1 MTSTR
6 RGIGVAGALDHA
18 IVREIA
24 PEVER
29 LGYATFWAND
39 TPGGDGLASL
49 AAAARVTSSIRLGV
63 GVIAVDR
70 VPASVI
76 LDRVDELGLPRER
89 LIVGIG
95 SGGARKGSLDLI
107 RANATA
113 LHEAGIRVVVGALGP
128 KMVALSGEVADGVL
142 LNWLT
147 PVAAARSVDEL
158 RVAAGDRTVEA
169 IAYVRT
175 ALDDSALAKL
185 ESESLRYESFP
196 QYGAH
201 FERMGVRAID
211 TCVTGPTGAAVQA
224 GLAGFDD
231 IVDEVVARAIVANE
245 SATNYLD
252 LIRAAAPGV

>member
-24 PEVER
+24 PEIER
-29 LGYATFWAND
+29 LGYSTFWAND

-49 AAAARVTSSIRLGV
+49 AEAASVAAPIRLGV

-70 VPASVI
+70 VPASAI
-76 LDRVDELGLPRER
+76 IARIGELGLPRER

-95 SGGARKGSLDLI
+95 SGGMRKGSLELI

-113 LHEAGIRVVVGALGP
+113 LREAGIRVVVGALGP
-128 KMVALSGEVADGVL
+128 KMVALSGEIADGAL

-147 PVAAARSVDEL
+147 PVAAARSADEL
-158 RVAAGDRTVEA
+158 RAAARGRGVEA

-175 ALDDSALAKL
+175 ALDNGALAKL
-185 ESESLRYESFP
+185 ESEALRYESFP

-211 TCVTGPTGAAVQA
+211 TCVTGPTAAAVQA

-231 IVDEVVARAIVANE
+231 VVDEVVARAIVAEE
-245 SATNYLD
+245 SAENYLQ
-252 LIRAAAPGV
+252 LIRAAAPGA

>member
-24 PEVER
+24 PEIER
-29 LGYATFWAND
+29 LGYASFWAND

-49 AAAARVTSSIRLGV
+49 AAAAGVTEKIRLGV

-70 VPASVI
+70 VPAPVI
-76 LDRVDELGLPRER
+76 LGKISELELPRDR

-95 SGGARKGSLDLI
+95 SGGTRKGSLDLI

-113 LHEAGIRVVVGALGP
+113 LRDAGIRVVVGALGP
-128 KMVALSGEVADGVL
+128 KMVALSGEIADGAL

-147 PVAAARSVDEL
+147 PTAAARSTEEL
-158 RVAAGDRTVEA
+158 RLAADGRAVEA

-175 ALDDSALAKL
+175 ALSNAAMEKL
-185 ESESLRYESFP
+185 ETEALRYESFP
-196 QYGAH
+196 QYAAH

-211 TCVTGPTGAAVQA
+211 TCVTGPTAAALQA
-224 GLAGFDD
+224 GLTEFDD
-231 IVDEVVARAIVANE
+231 IVDEVVARAIVADDR
-245 SATNYLD
+245 AGNYLD
-252 LIRAAAPGV
+252 LIRAAAPGA

>member
-1 MTSTR
+1 MTSAY

-18 IVREIA
+18 VVRKIA
-24 PEVER
+24 PEIER

-49 AAAARVTSSIRLGV
+49 SAAASVTSSIRLGV

-70 VPASVI
+70 VPASAI
-76 LDRVDELGLPRER
+76 LARIDELGLPRER
-89 LIVGIG
+89 LIAGIG
-95 SGGARKGSLDLI
+95 SGGTRKGSLELI
-107 RANATA
+107 RANATT
-113 LHEAGIRVVVGALGP
+113 LREAGIRVVVGALGP
-128 KMVALSGEVADGVL
+128 KMVALSGEIADGAL

-158 RVAAGDRTVEA
+158 RVASAGRTVEA

-175 ALDDSALAKL
+175 ALADDARAKL
-185 ESESLRYESFP
+185 ESEALRYESFP

-211 TCVTGPTGAAVQA
+211 TCVTGPTVAAVQA

-231 IVDEVVARAIVANE
+231 IVDEVVARAIVADE
-245 SATNYLD
+245 SAENYLE

>member
-1 MTSTR
+1 MTSTQ

-18 IVREIA
+18 TVREIA

-49 AAAARVTSSIRLGV
+49 SAAASVTATIRLGV

-76 LDRVDELGLPRER
+76 LARISELGLPRER
-89 LIVGIG
+89 LVIGIG
-95 SGGARKGSLDLI
+95 SGGVRKGSLDLI
-107 RANATA
+107 RANVTA

-128 KMVALSGEVADGVL
+128 KMVALSGKVADGAL

-147 PVAAARSVDEL
+147 PVAAARSADDL
-158 RVAAGDRTVEA
+158 RVAAGGRPVEA

-175 ALDDSALAKL
+175 ALTDDALAKL
-185 ESESLRYESFP
+185 EAESLRYESFP

-211 TCVTGPTGAAVQA
+211 TCVTGPTAAAVQA
-224 GLAGFDD
+224 GLAGFDGV
-231 IVDEVVARAIVANE
+231 VDEVVARAIVAEE
-245 SATNYLD
+245 SAAEYLD
-252 LIRAAAPGV
+252 LIRAAAPGA

>member
-6 RGIGVAGALDHA
+6 RGIGVAGALDHT

-49 AAAARVTSSIRLGV
+49 AVAASVTDAIRLGV
-63 GVIAVDR
+63 GVVAVDR

-76 LDRVDELGLPRER
+76 LARIGELGLPRER
-89 LIVGIG
+89 LVVGIG
-95 SGGARKGSLDLI
+95 SGGVRKGSLELI

-128 KMVALSGEVADGVL
+128 KMVAISGEVADGAL

-147 PVAAARSVDEL
+147 PVAAARSVDDL
-158 RVAAGDRTVEA
+158 QAAARGRAVEA

-175 ALDDSALAKL
+175 ALDNSALAKL
-185 ESESLRYESFP
+185 ESEALRYESFP

-201 FERMGVRAID
+201 FERIGVRAID
-211 TCVTGPTGAAVQA
+211 TCVTGPTAAAVQA
-224 GLAGFDD
+224 GLAGFDG
-231 IVDEVVARAIVANE
+231 IVDEVVARAIVSEETAE
-245 SATNYLD
+245 NYLD
-252 LIRAAAPGV
+252 LIRAAAPEA